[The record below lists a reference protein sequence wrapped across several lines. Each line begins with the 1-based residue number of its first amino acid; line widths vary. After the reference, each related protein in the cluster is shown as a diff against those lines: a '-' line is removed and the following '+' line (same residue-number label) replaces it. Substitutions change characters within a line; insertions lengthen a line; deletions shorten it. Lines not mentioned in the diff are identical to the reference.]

1 MELIL
6 PEYAKYV
13 YEINYL
19 RLKVAKILTH
29 RDALKYHICKYIGL
43 DYMLKV
49 GALEYKEQIVENK
62 VNKAKRMVYYLKE
75 MNVKPEDLTDIIRKE
90 FEESDK
96 KILLMAD
103 DVNKAID
110 LSLEKIPTE
119 DEIMELNECYLMLV
133 KDYSPE
139 INLNNTAEEN
149 NLFEEI
155 QNAYKTG
162 SVSSIKKYEKCQKE
176 GLFFDELE
184 AYKKEKVRLKEL
196 LNKVSMEI
204 IEIKN
209 KFPYTEKIELQDE
222 NLFRR
227 KKESINSKINEL
239 EIEFEELQNELKNL

>member
-19 RLKVAKILTH
+19 RLKVAKTLAH
-29 RDALKYHICKYIGL
+29 RDALKYHICKYIEL

-49 GALEYKEQIVENK
+49 GALEYKEQVVENK

-75 MNVKPEDLTDIIRKE
+75 MKVKPEDLTDIIRKE

-103 DVNKAID
+103 AVNKAID

-119 DEIMELNECYLMLV
+119 DEIMELNAYYLMLV

-139 INLNNTAEEN
+139 INPNNTVEEN

-155 QNAYKTG
+155 QNVYKTG
-162 SVSSIKKYEKCQKE
+162 NVNSIKKYEKCQKE

-184 AYKKEKVRLKEL
+184 VYKKEKVRLEEL
-196 LNKVSMEI
+196 LNNVNMEI
-204 IEIKN
+204 VEIKN

-227 KKESINSKINEL
+227 KKESINSKIKEL
-239 EIEFEELQNELKNL
+239 EIEFEKLQNELKNL